1 MRHPDGRMLP
11 QVVPTLEAKTPAIR
25 TWRQTNDGGP
35 ANLPT
40 QVIYMDLPVSPLH
53 SSLTMLLFQSALPPP
68 FALWGGRIM
77 AAQCSATVNSD
88 ANVKC

>member
-1 MRHPDGRMLP
+1 MARMLP

-40 QVIYMDLPVSPLH
+40 QVIYMDLPVGPLH
-53 SSLTMLLFQSALPPP
+53 LSLTMLLFQSASPQDLT
-68 FALWGGRIM
+68 L
-77 AAQCSATVNSD
+77 
-88 ANVKC
+88 